1 MSTNTNP
8 DAASASSTRD
18 NPCYGIDPNVAS
30 LNVYANDEHSYLLPY
45 AQLLYAE
52 TIPNPALEK
61 NADAPPE
68 KLVICFAAA
77 EVTVLCANGMRS
89 VLTELHPQLE
99 RTTGQRVAMSFGVSV
114 IHRGPCG
121 WARTASSLP
130 AWHQSAIVETCT
142 LSSLAAVCVE

>member
-1 MSTNTNP
+1 MNTTPSP
-8 DAASASSTRD
+8 DEASASSTRD

-30 LNVYANDEHSYLLPY
+30 LNVYADDEHSYLLPY

-77 EVTVLCANGMRS
+77 EVTLLGSGLQA
-89 VLTELHPQLE
+89 
-99 RTTGQRVAMSFGVSV
+99 VARKIQKCDLNFVKAV
-114 IHRGPCG
+114 DRRF
-121 WARTASSLP
+121 AA
-130 AWHQSAIVETCT
+130 T
-142 LSSLAAVCVE
+142 LKTHVAAVTITLTKENV

>member
-8 DAASASSTRD
+8 DAASASSARD

-30 LNVYANDEHSYLLPY
+30 LNVYADDEHSYLLPY

-68 KLVICFAAA
+68 KLVICFAVA
-77 EVTVLCANGMRS
+77 EVTLLGSGLQAIARKIQKY
-89 VLTELHPQLE
+89 ELNFVKAID
-99 RTTGQRVAMSFGVSV
+99 RRF
-114 IHRGPCG
+114 
-121 WARTASSLP
+121 TA
-130 AWHQSAIVETCT
+130 T
-142 LSSLAAVCVE
+142 LKTHVAAVAINFNKE

>member
-30 LNVYANDEHSYLLPY
+30 LNVYADDEHSYLLPY

-68 KLVICFAAA
+68 KLVICFAVA
-77 EVTVLCANGMRS
+77 EVTLLGSGLQAVARKIQKC
-89 VLTELHPQLE
+89 ELNFVKAID
-99 RTTGQRVAMSFGVSV
+99 RRF
-114 IHRGPCG
+114 
-121 WARTASSLP
+121 TA
-130 AWHQSAIVETCT
+130 T
-142 LSSLAAVCVE
+142 LKTHVAAVAINFNKE

>member
-1 MSTNTNP
+1 MSTNP

-30 LNVYANDEHSYLLPY
+30 LNVYADDEHSYLLPY

-68 KLVICFAAA
+68 KLVICFAVA
-77 EVTVLCANGMRS
+77 EVTLLGSGLQAIARKIQKY
-89 VLTELHPQLE
+89 ELNFVKAID
-99 RTTGQRVAMSFGVSV
+99 RRF
-114 IHRGPCG
+114 
-121 WARTASSLP
+121 TA
-130 AWHQSAIVETCT
+130 T
-142 LSSLAAVCVE
+142 LKTHVAAVAINFNKE